1 MSHKRPF
8 FRANVGAVLC
18 ETEGRVLAFERSDVP
33 GAWQLPQGGIDAG
46 EEPEAAVLRE
56 IGEETGIDASRID
69 LLGRHPQLL
78 AYELPRELWSEKTG
92 RGQVQYWYYFR
103 VEKLALASSIA
114 LGVEFGAWR
123 WMELRDLAAMV
134 VPFRRPVYEALV
146 AHFERAIRPGL
157 R

>member
-1 MSHKRPF
+1 MSRRSPF

-18 ETEGRVLAFERSDVP
+18 ETAGRVLAFERSDVP

-46 EEPEAAVLRE
+46 EDPEIAVLRE
-56 IGEETGIDASRID
+56 VAEETGIGASRIER
-69 LLGRHPQLL
+69 LGRHPQLL

-103 VEKLALASSIA
+103 GERLSLERSIA
-114 LGVEFGAWR
+114 LGAEFGAWR
-123 WMELRDLAAMV
+123 WMELRDLAAEV
-134 VPFRRPVYEALV
+134 ASFRRPVYEALV
-146 AHFERAIRPGL
+146 AYFEQEIRTRL